1 MYWCKF
7 KLLYAA
13 TFIGGMLLL
22 SGLPSCRPDIK
33 QSGAVL
39 KYFDISGYFKADTA
53 RLKMLDP
60 AVNKTVAH
68 NGTTENKTV
77 HIANWGQELNLFIQS
92 DINRP
97 AWKNSYNVQTTDS
110 LLIYKAK
117 YPDLRTTRIVIKKDK
132 DKVKWILIFNHTKN
146 LLYETREKLSYF
158 PDSVYLIEKWQQVKL
173 MGRNNYRIEGMLKA
187 SKK

>member
-7 KLLYAA
+7 KLLYKAS
-13 TFIGGMLLL
+13 FLGGILLL

-53 RLKMLDP
+53 RLRKLDP
-60 AVNKTVAH
+60 AVNKTVNH
-68 NGTTENKTV
+68 NNTTENKTV
-77 HIANWGQELNLFIQS
+77 HITNWGQELNLFIQS

-97 AWKNSYNVQTTDS
+97 AWKNSYNIQATDS
-110 LLIYKAK
+110 LVIYQAK
-117 YPDLRTTRIVIKKDK
+117 YPDLRTTRIVIKKNK
-132 DKVKWILIFNHTKN
+132 DKLKWILIFNHTKN

-173 MGRNNYRIEGMLKA
+173 MGRNNYRIEGVLKA
-187 SKK
+187 PKK